1 MLDCGSPERESGRSL
16 GPFLGDAS
24 GVAGWLRRS
33 LILAWML

>member
-1 MLDCGSPERESGRSL
+1 MLDCGSPERDAGRSV

-33 LILAWML
+33 LILACML